1 MLPVTPVHSQA
12 TLSHSGILPT
22 MSNTVPYNAI
32 QNSILRPT
40 ILFEHSQSSP
50 TIDSTS
56 ERCSSS
62 NRQEPGNKSVAEKDI
77 LSVECSIDSLVHDGT
92 ETLQTKAAKLIHKVL
107 GQSSDLTRFDQLR
120 LQLKEQLQ
128 RGKCLISE
136 RDEYRKVIAKLHCHI
151 LSLKYR
157 TRDTLKLMEKE
168 CIVKHGV
175 TLDESNAE
183 YKLLYKR
190 LELVKRVLSVWV
202 QFEF

>member
-1 MLPVTPVHSQA
+1 
-12 TLSHSGILPT
+12 
-22 MSNTVPYNAI
+22 
-32 QNSILRPT
+32 
-40 ILFEHSQSSP
+40 
-50 TIDSTS
+50 
-56 ERCSSS
+56 
-62 NRQEPGNKSVAEKDI
+62 VAEKDI